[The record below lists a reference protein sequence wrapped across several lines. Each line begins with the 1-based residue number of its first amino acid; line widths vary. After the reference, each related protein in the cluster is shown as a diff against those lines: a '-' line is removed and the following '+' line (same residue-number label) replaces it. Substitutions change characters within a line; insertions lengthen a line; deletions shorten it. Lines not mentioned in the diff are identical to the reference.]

1 MFVARRMKKTIVTVT
16 PSASL
21 LTAQERMRGH
31 NIRQVPVVSEDGTLL
46 GIVSDRDIR
55 AAVLP
60 AGLIPGFTAEEAGK
74 FMGNTPVERVMTR
87 KVITATLNDTLE
99 DAIVL
104 LHDFRINALPVVD
117 NMGKIAGII
126 TRTDVLEAFIEAL
139 GVGEVSSRLEV
150 VVPDRPGTLAQ
161 LAAIIGSFHVNI
173 TSVLTTRHVEDGTRA
188 NFFRIATLNIGP
200 IRKAIEEGGFE
211 ILDPTRYTLR

>member
-1 MFVARRMKKTIVTVT
+1 MFVARRMKKNIVTAA
-16 PSASL
+16 PSTSL
-21 LTAQERMRGH
+21 FEAKRRMLEH
-31 NIRQVPVVSEDGTLL
+31 TIRQIPVVSEDGTLL

-60 AGLIPGFTAEEAGK
+60 AGLVPGFTSGEAER
-74 FMGNTPVERVMTR
+74 FMKSTPVEQVMTR
-87 KVITATLNDTLE
+87 KVITAMLTDTLE

-104 LHDFRINALPVVD
+104 LRDFRVNALPVVND
-117 NMGKIAGII
+117 TGKVAGII
-126 TRTDVLEAFIEAL
+126 TRTDVLDAFIDAL

-173 TSVLTTRHVEDGTRA
+173 TSVLSIRHMEAGKRA
-188 NFFRIATLNIGP
+188 NFMRVATMNVGP
-200 IRKAIEEGGFE
+200 IRKAIEEAGFE
-211 ILDPTRYTLR
+211 ILDPSKFLVP